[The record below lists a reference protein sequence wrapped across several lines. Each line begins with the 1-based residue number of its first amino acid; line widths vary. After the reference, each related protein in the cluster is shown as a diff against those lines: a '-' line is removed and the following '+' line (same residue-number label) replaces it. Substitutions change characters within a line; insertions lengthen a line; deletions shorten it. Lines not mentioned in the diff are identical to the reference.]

1 MFPPQPSLM
10 VINVQREIKPSKV
23 VFPTLSFPLRS
34 VEFLSYPQT
43 QQGSPGDGDL
53 HWEKTHTS
61 LGNHDEDTQFARKCH
76 RDNVGVFM

>member
-1 MFPPQPSLM
+1 MVPPLPSLM

-53 HWEKTHTS
+53 QWEKTHSS
-61 LGNHDEDTQFARKCH
+61 LGNATEI
-76 RDNVGVFM
+76 M